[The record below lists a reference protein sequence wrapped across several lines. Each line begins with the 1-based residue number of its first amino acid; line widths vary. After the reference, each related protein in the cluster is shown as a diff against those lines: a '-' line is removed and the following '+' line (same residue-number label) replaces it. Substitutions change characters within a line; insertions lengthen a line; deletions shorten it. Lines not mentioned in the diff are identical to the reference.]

1 MFLEASSFLQDQQF
15 FCTETPIITFN
26 DCEGAGE
33 VFAEALA
40 ASLGRVYSF
49 GPTSR
54 AKKSQTNCYLAE
66 FWMLKA
72 EILFIEDLKSLMNG
86 LESLLKPIIWNLHQ
100 SNSLSS

>member
-33 VFAEALA
+33 EALA